1 MDKKVEAIDRT
12 VSAIQ
17 SREKDIKE
25 LKKQLEDLTKAQI
38 YLSARGMM
46 RLFIDGECTHQA
58 GSFEDIMFQSCYYA
72 DEVDVNNFAI
82 AIQSLYD
89 LEYRPIIHI
98 VEV

>member
-1 MDKKVEAIDRT
+1 
-12 VSAIQ
+12 
-17 SREKDIKE
+17 
-25 LKKQLEDLTKAQI
+25 
-38 YLSARGMM
+38 M